1 MIEVKNL
8 NHSFGEKQVL
18 ENINITLP
26 ERTVMGLVG
35 INGAGKSTLLRLIS
49 AVYEPQSG
57 EILIDGIKNTK
68 EEARKTLFFLPDDPY
83 YTIYT
88 TGNKMFE
95 MYKVFYPAMDKKIFR
110 HYLETFKLDGKKP
123 IRNFSKGM
131 RRQLYI
137 ALALSASP
145 KYILLDEAF
154 DGLDPL
160 SRLAFKK
167 AINTAVEEGGAS
179 VLISSH
185 ALRELEDFCDAYV
198 LIDNKTVASSGDLA
212 EKVSRYCKFQL
223 AFAELPQAAL
233 FIGLPT
239 LSVEQTGRFVRIVL
253 EGNADEMKEA
263 LLKLNPAV
271 LEEMPMDFEELFIH
285 EVQERGYMK

>member
-1 MIEVKNL
+1 MIEVKGL
-8 NHSFGEKQVL
+8 NHSFGKHQVL

-49 AVYEPQSG
+49 GVYEPQSG
-57 EILIDGIKNTK
+57 EILIDGIQSTDEN
-68 EEARKTLFFLPDDPY
+68 ARKNLFFLLDDPY

-95 MYKVFYPAMDKKIFR
+95 MYKVFFPAMDKKLFL
-110 HYLETFKLDGKKP
+110 HYLDTFKLKASKP

-212 EKVSRYCKFQL
+212 EKVNRYCKFQL
-223 AFAELPQAAL
+223 AFTELPESDL
-233 FIGLPT
+233 FAEMPT

-253 EGNADEMKEA
+253 EGDADEMKEA
-263 LLKLNPAV
+263 LQKLNPAV

>member
-57 EILIDGIKNTK
+57 EILIDGIKNTN
-68 EEARKTLFFLPDDPY
+68 EEARKALFFLPDDPY

-95 MYKVFYPAMDKKIFR
+95 LYKVFFPSMDKKLFC

-160 SRLAFKK
+160 SRLAFKR

-212 EKVSRYCKFQL
+212 EKVNRYCKFQL
-223 AFAELPQAAL
+223 AFTELPEGTPFAEM
-233 FIGLPT
+233 PT

-253 EGNADEMKEA
+253 EGDAAEMKEA
-263 LLKLNPAV
+263 LLKLHPAV
-271 LEEMPMDFEELFIH
+271 IEEMPMDFEELFIH
-285 EVQERGYMK
+285 EVNERGYMK